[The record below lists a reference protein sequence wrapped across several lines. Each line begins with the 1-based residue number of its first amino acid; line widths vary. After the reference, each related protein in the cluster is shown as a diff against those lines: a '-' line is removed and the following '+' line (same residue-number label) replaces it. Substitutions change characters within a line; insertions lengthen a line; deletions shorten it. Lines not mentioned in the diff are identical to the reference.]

1 MVYRSSSSARAY
13 GSMEPEMSHSTTRR
27 RGRTRGARRA
37 SRIGSP
43 PLRRASRSVRRR
55 SGRLPSR
62 AGRYLRVR
70 RGGTARVISRMSV
83 ISCRSSAGDSSV
95 KSRPRSRSAAEA
107 TWRRAGPSA
116 SGSSPSSA
124 AEPFAE
130 TCIADD
136 QPPASPRER
145 TAGCGPPSGS
155 ARGKA
160 GTGGGIRSRNG
171 EGPPNSAANT
181 RSKVLIWPG
190 SDTSVARAQARSSA
204 TEVAPMTVTA
214 RASRSQRSGP
224 TGSPA
229 VCRAIPRPVA
239 IAATSGAAGASVTSL
254 NGADHRRQPGPA
266 HRFLVLGI
274 LQHRAQ
280 GLVGHRDGHLGGAE
294 DAQREGPA
302 DRLRDAGRLG
312 EIQAAQPVDGGRD
325 LSGQL
330 LPRLGHPAPDD
341 LRDAGGVRIG
351 DPVVQAPALERV
363 VQVPGPV
370 RGQHGDRGQLGL
382 LGTEFGDGDRR
393 LGQQLEQEGLELV
406 VGPVNLVDEQDR
418 GPGTR
423 VQQGGEQ
430 RPRQQVLL
438 GEQVL
443 VPDVLA
449 SRLGEP
455 DGQQLTRIVPLV
467 QRLGGRDALVALQPD
482 QRGVDRRGQGLGGL
496 GLAYARLALEQDRL
510 AHPDG
515 QEERRPELIA
525 RQVAD
530 RLQGG
535 SQTADMRELVIEVM
549 GQGAA
554 HMCPVRDRRYPDG
567 RFVITLK
574 VRVYLSCGNQL
585 IARSVRMGRPW
596 MARQTWAGV
605 SGMSACRTPYGRS
618 ASITALTTA
627 GGDPT
632 VADSPTPL
640 APRGWCGDGVTVMP
654 SSKDGHSRELGSR

>member
-1 MVYRSSSSARAY
+1 
-13 GSMEPEMSHSTTRR
+13 MEPEMSHSTTRR
-27 RGRTRGARRA
+27 RGRTRRARRA
-37 SRIGSP
+37 SRIASP

-62 AGRYLRVR
+62 AARYLRVR
-70 RGGTARVISRMSV
+70 RGGTARVISRISV
-83 ISCRSSAGDSSV
+83 TSCRSSPADSSV

-107 TWRRAGPSA
+107 TWRTAGASA
-116 SGSSPSSA
+116 SGSSASSA
-124 AEPFAE
+124 AEPLAE
-130 TCIADD
+130 TCIPAD
-136 QPPASPRER
+136 QPSGSP
-145 TAGCGPPSGS
+145 GDWGLGWGPPSCS
-155 ARGKA
+155 ARGNA
-160 GTGGGIRSRNG
+160 GWTGGIRSRTG
-171 EGPPNSAANT
+171 EGVPNSAANT
-181 RSKVLIWPG
+181 RSNVIIWPG
-190 SDTSVARAQARSSA
+190 SDTMVARAQARSSA

-229 VCRAIPRPVA
+229 VCRAIPRPAA
-239 IAATSGAAGASVTSL
+239 IEATSGWAPSDEARWWGGKCSSVK
-254 NGADHRRQPGPA
+254 GADHRRQAGPA
-266 HRFLVLGI
+266 HRFLVFWV

-280 GLVGHRDGHLGGAE
+280 GLVGHRDGQFPGTE
-294 DAQREGPA
+294 DGQREGPA

-312 EIQAAQPVDGGRD
+312 EVEAAQPVDRGRD
-325 LSGQL
+325 LSGQP
-330 LPRLGHPAPDD
+330 LPRPGYPAPDD
-341 LRDAGGVRIG
+341 LRDAGGVRVG

-382 LGTEFGDGDRR
+382 LGAEFGDRDRR

-430 RPRQQVLL
+430 GPRQQVLL

-455 DGQQLTRIVPLV
+455 DSQQLTRIVPLV

-482 QRGVDRRGQGLGGL
+482 QRGVDRRGQGLSGL
-496 GLAYARLALEQDRL
+496 GLADAWLALEQDRL
-510 AHPDG
+510 PHPDG
-515 QEERRPELIA
+515 QEKRRPELVA

-535 SQTADMRELVIEVM
+535 GQRADLWEPVIEVVC
-549 GQGAA
+549 QGAA
-554 HMCPVRDRRYPDG
+554 HKVSCQGSALSRRSVLNNAQG
-567 RFVITLK
+567 AS
-574 VRVYLSCGNQL
+574 LSFRTNQAGQVM
-585 IARSVRMGRPW
+585 ARSVRNGRPW

-605 SGMSACRTPYGRS
+605 SGMSACRTPYGRR

-627 GGDPT
+627 GGEPT

-640 APRGWCGDGVTVMP
+640 APIGWCGDGVTVSP
-654 SSKDGHSRELGSR
+654 SSQAGHSSDVGSR